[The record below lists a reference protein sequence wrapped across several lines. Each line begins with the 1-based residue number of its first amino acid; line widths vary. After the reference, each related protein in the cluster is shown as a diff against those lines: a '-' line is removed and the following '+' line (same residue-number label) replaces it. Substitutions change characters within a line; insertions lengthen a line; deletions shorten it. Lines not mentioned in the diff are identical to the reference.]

1 MAMDL
6 FTQDES
12 LKLRNMLC
20 FALYAASRAMTDAY
34 RPLLEK
40 LGLTYPQYL
49 VMIVLWEN
57 EVCSVKDLG
66 KLLYLDSGTL
76 SPLLK
81 RLEAVG
87 LIKRQRSTQDE
98 RIVNISLTEQGL
110 ELRNQ
115 VLTIPSQIACQH
127 GLTADAYTRLLSQL
141 EELIAALTTASPNS
155 NAEIAEEKHSDHS

>member
-1 MAMDL
+1 MDL

-12 LKLRNMLC
+12 PKLRNMLC

-34 RPLLEK
+34 RPLLEA

-57 EVCSVKDLG
+57 EICSVKDLG
-66 KLLYLDSGTL
+66 QLLHLDSGTL

-98 RIVNISLTEQGL
+98 RIVNISLTEQGH

-115 VLTIPSQIACQH
+115 ALTIPPQIACQH

-141 EELIAALTTASPNS
+141 EELIAALTAASPNR
-155 NAEIAEEKHSDHS
+155 ET